1 MHDTQSLL
9 TIILESIFVGFGI
22 VIPILSLI
30 RTSNLKAIEVKD
42 LFMLTG
48 VQMVRVAG
56 ILYFILFAVQAI
68 GWYSGEP
75 QNDLERRMKMMMFSA
90 SWMYVWYKP
99 LVLLLLT
106 QLFWIKR
113 LFTRKAPR
121 IIFAIMLLVLPTLAS
136 QQFIMTIISLH
147 RDGVLPSNWNINIG
161 TILLQYL
168 LNVIVFTFIAFTV
181 ILAGGKLK
189 KNNN

>member
-1 MHDTQSLL
+1 
-9 TIILESIFVGFGI
+9 
-22 VIPILSLI
+22 
-30 RTSNLKAIEVKD
+30 
-42 LFMLTG
+42 MLTG